1 MRPESFNYVAERL
14 DLLRALFEHVG
25 GKRSGLLLYD
35 APSTGSH
42 VFFFVW
48 FFEVGHLMSGDLVVD
63 CSDLSFH
70 CSYLDSG
77 RVVQVPS
84 SSLHELTIR
93 RTVETLRSKL
103 KC

>member
-1 MRPESFNYVAERL
+1 
-14 DLLRALFEHVG
+14 
-25 GKRSGLLLYD
+25 
-35 APSTGSH
+35 
-42 VFFFVW
+42 
-48 FFEVGHLMSGDLVVD
+48 MSGDLVVD